1 MSSVRSAS
9 PAAERGTSMEREEE
23 EVVEEQPRRG
33 RPRHPIRRRIW
44 QGLIGI
50 ALIAAGLAGG
60 IVWTDRRGAPKQ
72 TTQNASTTTGAMPA
86 MPGMPAK
93 AAPPSGD
100 EAVEVSLT
108 PEAIER
114 AGIKTA
120 VVGAQTTVSGITVP
134 GTVTTNAYRDTK
146 VNSLVGGI
154 ARQVSADLGAI
165 VSRGQPLAVVF
176 SAELA
181 EAQMKYLSMQAML
194 EADHQKLV
202 RTEKL
207 AALGAA
213 SRQELEEVTAT
224 HTGHA
229 TEVAAARQRLLL
241 LGLSPDQVA
250 GLTDASHVVPD
261 VVIRAPVEG
270 TVIAR
275 SVNPGQVVG
284 AAQELFVVSDL
295 RTVWVIGDLY
305 EKDFASVKV
314 GSPATIA
321 IPARPKAVLN
331 GRVAYID
338 PRVDQ
343 ATRTA
348 KVRVE
353 VPNRDMELRLGMYVT
368 LDFRTGAGERSIVV
382 PREAVQAVGERSVV
396 YVPVEGDEGRF
407 AERPVKLG
415 SASGDSVQVL
425 EGVKAGDRIV
435 TAGSFFLRGEAARSR
450 PGG

>member
-1 MSSVRSAS
+1 M
-9 PAAERGTSMEREEE
+9 
-23 EVVEEQPRRG
+23 
-33 RPRHPIRRRIW
+33 RRRLW

-50 ALIAAGLAGG
+50 ALIAAGLVSGV
-60 IVWTDRRGAPKQ
+60 VWSERRGAQKQ
-72 TTQNASTTTGAMPA
+72 TASSPSAPTGAMPA

-93 AAPPSGD
+93 AAAPSSD
-100 EAVEVSLT
+100 DAVEVSLT

-120 VVGAQTTVSGITVP
+120 VVGAQSTASGITVP

-146 VNSLVGGI
+146 VNSLVGGVVR
-154 ARQVSADLGAI
+154 AVSADLGAI

-181 EAQMKYLSMQAML
+181 DAQVKYVSMQAML
-194 EADHQKLV
+194 EADHQKLI

-207 AALGAA
+207 VALGAA

-224 HTGHA
+224 HAGHA

-250 GLTDASHVVPD
+250 ALTDASHVVSD
-261 VVIRAPVEG
+261 VVVRAPADGV
-270 TVIAR
+270 VITR

-284 AAQELFVVSDL
+284 AAQELFVVTDL

-305 EKDFASVKV
+305 ERDFASVSV

-321 IPARPKAVLN
+321 IPARPKAVLS
-331 GRVAYID
+331 GRVSYID

-415 SASGDSVQVL
+415 AAVGELVQVL
-425 EGVKAGDRIV
+425 EGVKAGERVV
-435 TAGSFFLRGEAARSR
+435 TTGSFFLRGEAARSR
-450 PGG
+450 SGG